1 MRQESDSVVIRNLA
15 PDELSAWLSFLRD
28 EIFPED
34 PYEDV
39 LSIWES
45 DREKDTNGIFVATDP
60 EGRIVSSVKA
70 ECGTLFFHDVPV
82 FPGIISGVGTKKE
95 YRNQGLGKRLFQSC
109 HAYLK
114 TRGAGIAY
122 LYSEPDTVSFYR
134 RLEYLDCS
142 KRPEESFYRMFRV
155 IQPFA
160 PGKRRIACAK
170 DFLDFLDGDK

>member
-70 ECGTLFFHDVPV
+70 ECGTLFFMMSLF
-82 FPGIISGVGTKKE
+82 FPASYPASGP
-95 YRNQGLGKRLFQSC
+95 KRSIAIRASANGSFSC
-109 HAYLK
+109 VMH
-114 TRGAGIAY
+114 T
-122 LYSEPDTVSFYR
+122 
-134 RLEYLDCS
+134 
-142 KRPEESFYRMFRV
+142 
-155 IQPFA
+155 
-160 PGKRRIACAK
+160 
-170 DFLDFLDGDK
+170 